1 MMSPRNTHTLQCR
14 VDPLAQDR
22 LQWAI
27 ACLSH
32 ACPEMKVPSQSTIVR
47 RALEVYVNY
56 LGNIFAT
63 GKIDHRNVT
72 GEQAHYAIA
81 RQNNPVYWPN
91 GVFNPESVVKS
102 GGVSGATTIVRFDL
116 LEKEAKAESRKV
128 SLKKILGGDH
138 E

>member
-22 LQWAI
+22 LQWTI

-32 ACPEMKVPSQSTIVR
+32 ACPEMKVPSQSTIMR

-63 GKIDHRNVT
+63 GAIDHRNVT

-102 GGVSGATTIVRFDL
+102 GGGLVRFDL

-128 SLKKILGGDH
+128 SLKKILADDQRSDH
-138 E
+138 D

>member
-1 MMSPRNTHTLQCR
+1 MMRHRNTHTLQCR

-32 ACPEMKVPSQSTIVR
+32 ACPEMKVPSQSTIMR

-72 GEQAHYAIA
+72 GEQAYYAIA

-91 GVFNPESVVKS
+91 GAFSPESVIKS
-102 GGVSGATTIVRFDL
+102 DGGLVRFDL

-128 SLKKILGGDH
+128 SLKKILSGDH
-138 E
+138 D